1 MSIRDTEFLT
11 SAEVADKLKLNQQV
25 VLRKLRSGEIP
36 GYKLGGEWRVADH
49 ELEAWLA
56 PHSNQ
61 HPSTKRNAA
70 ERAFFKNGKLVSIPA
85 QHKKRVY
92 VLERLVEEFEP
103 QTVYLEAEVNRI
115 LGRFH
120 SDVAWLRRELVGQR
134 MMVRSEGN
142 YMRASSYVRSPDN

>member
-1 MSIRDTEFLT
+1 MSLRDTNFLT
-11 SAEVADKLKLNQQV
+11 SAEVAEKLKLNQQV

-36 GYKLGGEWRVADH
+36 GYKLGGEWRVADR

-56 PHSNQ
+56 PRSNRT
-61 HPSTKRNAA
+61 PTTKRSAT
-70 ERAFFKNGKLVSIPA
+70 ERAFFKNGVLVSVPA

-103 QTVYLEAEVNRI
+103 QTVYTEAEVNKI

-120 SDVAWLRRELVGQR
+120 EDVAWLRRELVDER
-134 MMVRSEGN
+134 MMVRSHGK
-142 YMRASSYVRSPDN
+142 YMRVSSYVRTPDN